1 MRIMTFKEK
10 LKNSKFIITS
20 EIGPPKGISLD
31 KILDEVRPLR
41 SRVDAINVTDLQSS
55 CLRMSSLAASIVLK
69 REGFEPILQMTC
81 RDKNRLALQSEAL
94 SAAAFS
100 IENILALTGDHP
112 SLGDHPESMP
122 VYDLD
127 VVQLIQALSMLSSG
141 EDMNGHKLLGASP
154 RYCIGAVV
162 NPGADPLDPEII
174 KMEKKVEAGAEF
186 FQTQA
191 VFDSRTFGN
200 FLKNSK
206 HIKTRILAG
215 IVPLKSEKMARYLN
229 ERVPGLL
236 VPEDAVREIAG
247 ASDKRSKSIEMSVR
261 LIKELECMCD
271 GIHLMPIGWH
281 DVLPAILDAIKR

>member
-1 MRIMTFKEK
+1 MTFKEK

-20 EIGPPKGISLD
+20 EIGPPKGISLE

-55 CLRMSSLAASIVLK
+55 CLRMSSLAASIILK

-127 VVQLIQALSMLSSG
+127 VVQFIQALSMLSSG
-141 EDMNGHKLLGASP
+141 ADMNGHKLLGAPP

-162 NPGADPLDPEII
+162 NPGADPLEPEII

-191 VFDSRTFGN
+191 IFDIRTFEN

-236 VPEDAVREIAG
+236 VPETAIREIAE
-247 ASDKRSKSIEMSVR
+247 APDKRSKSIEMSVR

-281 DVLPAILDAIKR
+281 DILPTILDEIKK